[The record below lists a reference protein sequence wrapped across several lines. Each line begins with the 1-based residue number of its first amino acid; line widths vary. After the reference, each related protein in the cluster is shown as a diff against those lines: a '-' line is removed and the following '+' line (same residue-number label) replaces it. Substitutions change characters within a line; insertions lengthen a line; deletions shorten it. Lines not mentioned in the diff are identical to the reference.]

1 MSDAP
6 SSLGPRP
13 MPPRADDIRRRVHA
27 RLFAAGPG
35 SATPPSHAE
44 PDDTEPDCGAAGTMP
59 DRIGRFIVLS
69 ELGRGG
75 MGLVYK
81 AEDPRLHR
89 PVAIKVLRD
98 AVAGVAMDSTGAQR
112 LLREAQALARLT
124 H

>member
-35 SATPPSHAE
+35 SATPPSHAD

-75 MGLVYK
+75 MGRVYK
-81 AEDPRLHR
+81 AEDPRRHR
-89 PVAIKVLRD
+89 PAAVEVLGD
-98 AVAGVAMDSTGAQR
+98 AVAGGRVGSHGAPR
-112 LLREAQALARLT
+112 AG
-124 H
+124 